1 MSSIT
6 PNYVHRFMFSNIILS
21 FEIFVVKEKEKGYVG
36 K

>member
-1 MSSIT
+1 
-6 PNYVHRFMFSNIILS
+6 MFSNIILS